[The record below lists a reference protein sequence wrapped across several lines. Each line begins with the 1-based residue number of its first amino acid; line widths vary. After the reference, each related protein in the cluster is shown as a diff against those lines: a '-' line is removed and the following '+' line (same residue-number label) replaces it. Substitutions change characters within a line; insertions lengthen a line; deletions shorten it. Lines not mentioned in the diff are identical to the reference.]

1 MRNEIPTRRRMARLL
16 MAAALIAAA
25 CTNRPAAH
33 HQGSGPPLPL
43 RPVGAV
49 QLAGDNSRFAYAGL
63 DEQRGL
69 LFIAH
74 LGAGEVVE
82 VDVRANQLV
91 RTIPNIASAHGVLVV
106 PALNRVYATATSAN
120 QLVAIDET
128 TGAELGRAPTGQYP
142 DGL

>member
-25 CTNRPAAH
+25 CTNRPAAP

-43 RPVGAV
+43 RPVGEV
-49 QLAGDNSRFAYAGL
+49 QLTGDNSRFDYASL

-74 LGAGEVVE
+74 LGASEVVE
-82 VDVRANQLV
+82 VDSHANRVV
-91 RTIPNIASAHGVLVV
+91 RTIPNISSVHGV
-106 PALNRVYATATSAN
+106 
-120 QLVAIDET
+120 
-128 TGAELGRAPTGQYP
+128 
-142 DGL
+142 